1 MGMYRRYAVPTV
13 WNEMERLQ
21 RDMNRLF
28 KDVSGRAGRAA
39 SYPAMNVWTGD
50 DTAIVS
56 AEVPGV
62 APEDIEISIV
72 GESLTL
78 SGDRKP
84 DDIGEGVKY
93 HRRERGCG
101 TFSRTIEL
109 PFRVDA
115 DDVEARFRNGVL
127 AIHLPRAAADK
138 PRKITV
144 KTA

>member
-1 MGMYRRYAVPTV
+1 MYRRYARPSI
-13 WNEMERLQ
+13 WPEMERLQ

-28 KDVSGRAGRAA
+28 KDVSGGIGRAS

-62 APEDIEISIV
+62 APEEIEISIV

-78 SGDRKP
+78 SGERKA
-84 DDIGEGVKY
+84 DDVAAGAQY

-101 TFSRTIEL
+101 KFSRTIEL

-127 AIHLPRAAADK
+127 AVHLPRAAADK
-138 PRKITV
+138 PRNITV